1 MKKLKSFLFLALV
14 FPISLAFAQQDNN
27 IYSGHIGGGG
37 GPLVDSTSETDIDTL
52 GFYLE
57 DDESDDFSDNTGQSS
72 MLFTYFEWMPG
83 YGVYENFDVLSTHYR
98 PLAPVKADTL
108 ILTGYTHPA
117 NFRVTSNYGRRR
129 RRMHYGI
136 DLGYP
141 TGTPVVAAFDGI
153 VRVSKSS
160 AGGYGNLVVIR
171 HYNKLETYYA
181 HLSKRLVNPGQMV
194 HAGDTIGLGGNTG
207 RSYGSHLHFE
217 TRYLGTPFNPTK
229 IIDFN
234 NFQLLTDTLY
244 IAQNAVKIQTPT
256 EAEKK
261 ALAAQKNQDQLDSGQ
276 KVYHKIR
283 SGETLSTIARKYR
296 TSVNAIKKLNG
307 MKSDFIREGKSIRV
321 R

>member
-1 MKKLKSFLFLALV
+1 MMKLKYFLLSV
-14 FPISLAFAQQDNN
+14 FVFSVMTLSAQHDNED
-27 IYSGHIGGGG
+27 YSGNIGGGG
-37 GPLVDSTSETDIDTL
+37 SLVDSVSDTEIDTL

-57 DDESDDFSDNTGQSS
+57 DDESDDFSDNTGQGS
-72 MLFTYFEWMPG
+72 MLFQYFEWMPG
-83 YGVYENFDVLSTHYR
+83 YGVYDNFDVLSTHYR

-108 ILTGYTHPA
+108 ILTGYCHPA
-117 NFRVTSNYGRRR
+117 KYRITSNYGRRR
-129 RRMHYGI
+129 RRMHYGT

-153 VRVSKSS
+153 VRVSKSG

-229 IIDFN
+229 IIDFDN
-234 NFQLLTDTLY
+234 YKLLTDTLY

-256 EAEKK
+256 EAEKRVI
-261 ALAAQKNQDQLDSGQ
+261 AAQKEKEQINSGQ
-276 KVYHKIR
+276 RVYHKIR
-283 SGETLSTIARKYR
+283 AGETLSTIARKYR
-296 TSVNAIKKLNG
+296 TTVNAIKKLNG